1 MTSKLATSRLATLM
15 PIRKMKRAIKFYVKV
30 LGGKLEGQAPG
41 EMKDSWASIKLG
53 PNTIWLIAPEKREKR
68 KLAYS
73 TFLVK
78 DIRATVKELKGR
90 GVRFEKAARGSP
102 QTKIEGPIA
111 IEPFGAAAFFKDS
124 EGNLLMVWQNFP
136 AM

>member
-1 MTSKLATSRLATLM
+1 M
-15 PIRKMKRAIKFYVKV
+15 PIRKMNRAIKFYVKV
-30 LGGKLEGQAPG
+30 LGGKLEERAPG
-41 EMKDSWASIKLG
+41 EMKDAWASVKLAQS
-53 PNTIWLIAPEKREKR
+53 TIWLIAPEKREKR

-78 DIRATVKELKGR
+78 DVKSTVKQLKQR
-90 GVRFEKAARGSP
+90 GVKFEKAQRGSP
-102 QTKIEGPIA
+102 QTKIDGPIA
-111 IEPFGAAAFFKDS
+111 IEPFGAGAFFQDS